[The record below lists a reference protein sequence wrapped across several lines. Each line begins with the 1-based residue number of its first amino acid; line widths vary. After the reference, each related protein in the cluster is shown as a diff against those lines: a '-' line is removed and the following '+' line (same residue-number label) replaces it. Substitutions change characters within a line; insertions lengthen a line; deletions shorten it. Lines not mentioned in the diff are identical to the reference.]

1 MPSPRHRAT
10 DFETA
15 IDLVGVFLNQ
25 AKRFQRAPL
34 LWRKRDG
41 AWRSQ
46 SWGEVRTQAVA
57 MANAL
62 IALGVRPGDRVAL
75 ISENRP
81 EWFIADLAI
90 LMAGGVVTP
99 CYVTNTVADHLH
111 VLDDSGATVMIVST
125 PQLAARALEAAGM
138 ARITPVA
145 VAIEDPQLHQHTGID
160 VHAWGDLI
168 ERHRA
173 QPWPATLAA
182 IEPDDVA
189 VIIYTSGTGGVPK
202 GVMLSH
208 ANILHN
214 CAGAYAVLRTLGLGR
229 EVFLSF
235 LPLSHSYEHT
245 AGLHFPLSIGA
256 EIWFAENVDRLASN
270 MTEARPTIMTAVPRL
285 YESMR
290 TRVVRGLESQSP
302 AKRKLFQR
310 ALDLGLKRYH
320 DPKSLTLLERLQDYV
335 VDRLVRSKVRKR
347 FGGRLKAMVSGGGP
361 LNVDVGLFF
370 HALGVP
376 ILQGYGQTE
385 SSPVISVNRPGKVR
399 MHTVGPPLKDVQ
411 VRLAEDGEI
420 LVKGGLVMQGYW
432 NNPKATADVIDAD
445 GWLHTGDVGLI
456 DAEGC
461 IQITDRKKDI
471 IVNSGG
477 DNISPQRVEGL
488 LCLEQEIA
496 QAMIYG
502 DRRPHLVALLVPDS
516 EWLGRW
522 AAKAGKDADLPA
534 LADDPD
540 LRSAIGAAVTRVN
553 AKLGQIEKVRRFM
566 IAPEPFTVDND
577 QMTPTLK
584 VRRHILKAEY
594 GDRLER
600 LYRS

>member
-1 MPSPRHRAT
+1 MPSPRHRAA

-15 IDLVGVFLNQ
+15 TDLVGVFLNQ
-25 AKRFQRAPL
+25 AQRLRRSPL
-34 LWRKRDG
+34 LWSKADG
-41 AWRSQ
+41 AWRAQ
-46 SWGEVRTQAVA
+46 SWGEVRTRAVA
-57 MANAL
+57 LANAL
-62 IALGVRPGDRVAL
+62 IALGVRAGDRVAL

-111 VLDDSGATVMIVST
+111 VLDDSGATVIIVST
-125 PQLAARALEAAGM
+125 PPLAARALEAAGM
-138 ARITPVA
+138 ARVTPVA
-145 VAIEDPQLHQHTGID
+145 IAIEDPQLHQHTGID
-160 VHAWGDLI
+160 VHAWDDLI
-168 ERHRA
+168 ERHRT

-182 IEPDDVA
+182 IEPDDLA
-189 VIIYTSGTGGVPK
+189 ALIYTSGTGGVPK

-214 CAGAYAVLRTLGLGR
+214 CKGAYAVLKRLSLGR
-229 EVFLSF
+229 ETFLSF

-256 EIWFAENVDRLASN
+256 EVYFAEGIDRLASN
-270 MTEARPTIMTAVPRL
+270 MAEARPTIMTAVPRL
-285 YESMR
+285 YETMR
-290 TRVVRGLESQSP
+290 TRVLRGLESQSP
-302 AKRKLFQR
+302 LKRKLFQR

-320 DPKSLTLLERLQDYV
+320 DPKSLSVLERLQDHI
-335 VDRLVRSKVRKR
+335 VDRLVRAKVRKR

-385 SSPVISVNRPGKVR
+385 SAPVISVNLPAKVR
-399 MHTVGPPLKDVQ
+399 MHTVGPPLEGVR

-420 LVKGGLVMQGYW
+420 LVKGGNVMQGYW
-432 NNPKATADVIDAD
+432 NNPKATAEVLDET
-445 GWLHTGDVGLI
+445 GWLHTGDVGVM
-456 DAEGC
+456 DADGY

-496 QAMIYG
+496 QAMVYG
-502 DRRPHLVALLVPDS
+502 DRRPHLVGLLVPDD

-522 AAKAGKDADLPA
+522 ADKTGKQAT
-534 LADDPD
+534 LATVAEDPD
-540 LRSAIGAAVTRVN
+540 LRAAVGAAVGRVN

-584 VRRHILKAEY
+584 VRRHILKSVY
-594 GDRLER
+594 GERLER
-600 LYRS
+600 LYRG